1 MTALK
6 YGCRRAHTPSAGSAF
21 PPQAQPTPAAL
32 AGREATAHS
41 LTHVYDHDPEDVAA
55 LGWEEFIAR
64 QWESIFAGYRS
75 KTGLRKVGRRWS
87 DLLEVGL
94 GCPQD
99 VADLLVRKEII
110 DRADRDLE
118 GVTDAHGL
126 VTGMLAVLAD
136 VRADLLEVPGTPDG
150 AAGLLEAH
158 ARLLT
163 FVRTYALGLD
173 AG

>member
-1 MTALK
+1 
-6 YGCRRAHTPSAGSAF
+6 
-21 PPQAQPTPAAL
+21 
-32 AGREATAHS
+32 
-41 LTHVYDHDPEDVAA
+41 VYDHDPEDVAA

-87 DLLEVGL
+87 DLLEAGL
-94 GCPQD
+94 GCSQD

-118 GVTDAHGL
+118 GTADAHGL
-126 VTGMLAVLAD
+126 VTGMLAVLTD
-136 VRADLLEVPGTPDG
+136 VRSGLLEVAGTADG
-150 AAGLLEAH
+150 TADGTAGLLEAH
-158 ARLLT
+158 TRLLG
-163 FVRTYALGLD
+163 FLRCYALGLD